1 MRSKRRSRIWL
12 EIERRKP
19 EKPNYPSVTFPGGG
33 TLEGIINSF
42 KTQVPSSVSS
52 TAEGA
57 QFFRGAA
64 FGERNAAASASMTI
78 DLIDTG
84 GGGRD
89 LMGDGSPDK
98 GRIRL
103 HDVRFSQITAVQP
116 AVIAPV
122 LRELEQAG
130 QGYHARYLK
139 VAPEPIAH
147 EREFD
152 SLSVTRIDQDPRVLA
167 YNEVM
172 RLMLHSS
179 RFTGHG
185 FGTHPLNARGVE
197 PLELT
202 LSDDAT
208 VLHDRFAQEM
218 ARLAGP
224 GERYSAP
231 AVTEVAKKTAERALR
246 FAGVLYTVDAFAA
259 PLPPLREGYILADTE
274 RRLQP
279 YVIGVAVI
287 KRAIALARWFLE
299 EERRYY
305 LALTQVPESET
316 ERVFLDWLRRTIE
329 RQTDGEWRPLEGTVE
344 ISKKVTC
351 NGWLFA
357 KDDRKRAPCWGV
369 PRLEARA
376 PRKIETPSGS
386 ACSRQCRRPRRR
398 AATCLGRRTNAG

>member
-1 MRSKRRSRIWL
+1 M
-12 EIERRKP
+12 
-19 EKPNYPSVTFPGGG
+19 
-33 TLEGIINSF
+33 
-42 KTQVPSSVSS
+42 
-52 TAEGA
+52 A
-57 QFFRGAA
+57 
-64 FGERNAAASASMTI
+64 I

-103 HDVRFSQITAVQP
+103 DDVRFSQIMAVQP

-122 LRELEQAG
+122 LMELEQAG

-139 VAPEPIAH
+139 VAPEPIAY

-179 RFTGHG
+179 RFTGRG
-185 FGTHPLNARGVE
+185 FGVHPLNARGVE

-208 VLHDRFAQEM
+208 IIHDRFAQEM

-224 GERYSAP
+224 GKRYSAP

-246 FAGVLYTVDAFAA
+246 FAGVLYAFDAFSA
-259 PLPPLREGYILADTE
+259 PLPPRRDGYLLGDTE
-274 RRLQP
+274 RRLSP
-279 YVIGVAVI
+279 YVIGVDVME
-287 KRAIALARWFLE
+287 RAIVLARWFLE
-299 EERRYY
+299 EERS
-305 LALTQVPESET
+305 LL
-316 ERVFLDWLRRTIE
+316 
-329 RQTDGEWRPLEGTVE
+329 
-344 ISKKVTC
+344 
-351 NGWLFA
+351 
-357 KDDRKRAPCWGV
+357 
-369 PRLEARA
+369 
-376 PRKIETPSGS
+376 SG
-386 ACSRQCRRPRRR
+386 ADPDP
-398 AATCLGRRTNAG
+398 